1 MPNHI
6 NGSHVNFCNPL
17 DEITCVIARQEP
29 QSKREGKAA
38 HADADGRERGTRCFT
53 HTSPQEPGKAAR
65 RTLMRIR
72 QSCSA
77 ASSPTRIRQRRSAR
91 RTRRKSGR
99 VAPHVAPPTRIRQSC
114 SPASLLM
121 SIAAASPRCSARYEN
136 RVPPDPYVKPYHQAG
151 LQARTIHRK
160 RYLRIFRANVIAV
173 GRQTISLGEKC
184 ARKADRRKQTAK
196 ITQKTEV
203 YIFILPHQSRKSNGT
218 ECKYAICLHSR
229 PSRKAKHCCLA
240 THIAFI
246 AFSTKNFTPIRLLKN
261 VDIMTM
267 TFVSL
272 SVTQV
277 LS

>member
-1 MPNHI
+1 MPTVVKGAPIASCIPPHENRAKPR
-6 NGSHVNFCNPL
+6 VVP
-17 DEITCVIARQEP
+17 DENQAKLLR
-29 QSKREGKAA
+29 
-38 HADADGRERGTRCFT
+38 
-53 HTSPQEPGKAAR
+53 
-65 RTLMRIR
+65 
-72 QSCSA
+72 
-77 ASSPTRIRQRRSAR
+77 
-91 RTRRKSGR
+91 R
-99 VAPHVAPPTRIRQSC
+99 VAPDEDQAESLRRVAPDENQAKSLCT
-114 SPASLLM
+114 SLLM
-121 SIAAASPRCSARYEN
+121 SIAAASPRCSARDEN
-136 RVPPDPYVKPYHQAG
+136 RVPPDPYAKPYRQAG

-196 ITQKTEV
+196 ITPKTAV

-246 AFSTKNFTPIRLLKN
+246 AFSTKHFTPKKLLKN

-272 SVTQV
+272 SVTQI
-277 LS
+277 LN

>member
-1 MPNHI
+1 MPTVVK
-6 NGSHVNFCNPL
+6 GAPV
-17 DEITCVIARQEP
+17 A
-29 QSKREGKAA
+29 
-38 HADADGRERGTRCFT
+38 
-53 HTSPQEPGKAAR
+53 
-65 RTLMRIR
+65 
-72 QSCSA
+72 SCIPPHENRA
-77 ASSPTRIRQRRSAR
+77 KQ
-91 RTRRKSGR
+91 R
-99 VAPHVAPPTRIRQSC
+99 VAPDENPAESLRRVVPDENQAESLRRVVPDENQAESLC
-114 SPASLLM
+114 ASLLIR
-121 SIAAASPRCSARYEN
+121 IAEASPRCSARYEN
-136 RVPPDPYVKPYHQAG
+136 REPPRPYSKPYRQAG

-246 AFSTKNFTPIRLLKN
+246 AFTTKNFTPKKLLKN

-272 SVTQV
+272 SVTQF
-277 LS
+277 LN

>member
-1 MPNHI
+1 
-6 NGSHVNFCNPL
+6 
-17 DEITCVIARQEP
+17 
-29 QSKREGKAA
+29 
-38 HADADGRERGTRCFT
+38 
-53 HTSPQEPGKAAR
+53 
-65 RTLMRIR
+65 MRIR

-77 ASSPTRIRQRRSAR
+77 ASSPTRIRQSRSAR
-91 RTRRKSGR
+91 RPRRESGR
-99 VAPHVAPPTRIRQSC
+99 VAPPRRPRRESGKVTLRVAPD
-114 SPASLLM
+114 
-121 SIAAASPRCSARYEN
+121 EN
-136 RVPPDPYVKPYHQAG
+136 RGSVAPMQRARRESGNPPDPSAKPCRQAG

-229 PSRKAKHCCLA
+229 PSRKAKYCCLA
-240 THIAFI
+240 TNIAFI
-246 AFSTKNFTPIRLLKN
+246 AFTTKHFTPKKLSKN

-272 SVTQV
+272 SVTQI
-277 LS
+277 LN